1 MKNKKKLLPLGFYEL
16 TGDEAK
22 KNYEYTK
29 NTLESFMN
37 NEYQLIKTSLVEFT
51 DNYNKINQE
60 NTFKFIDNISG
71 KNLFFRDDITL
82 QISKYISSNYDEIN
96 VPLKLCYY
104 GDVICLNSDEI
115 YRERQQTQVGC
126 EIIGSG
132 DVDSCFEVIKCTL
145 IALEKINIIDLN
157 ISISLPDFL
166 DKFLDNINLDNK
178 DQLKEAIINK
188 RISDI
193 KILAQNH
200 KDLISEIV
208 LKNNDFENLDKKIRA
223 SFNSQEIIKIL
234 DNGRR
239 LMIFLQNNF
248 EKIKFNFDLFGD
260 NKFNYH
266 NNIAF
271 DIFAGDFRYPIAKGG
286 CYSIEFENKKIDAV
300 GSTIYI
306 NFLRKI

>member
-1 MKNKKKLLPLGFYEL
+1 MKNKKRLLPLGFYEL

-22 KNYEYTK
+22 INYEYTK

-37 NEYQLIKTSLVEFT
+37 DDYQLIKTSLIEFVE
-51 DNYNKINQE
+51 NYDKKNLE
-60 NTFKFIDNISG
+60 NTFNFSDNISG

-104 GDVICLNSDEI
+104 GDVVCLNSDEI

-126 EIIGSG
+126 EIIGSR
-132 DVDSCFEVIKCTL
+132 DINSCFEVIKSTL
-145 IALEKINIIDLN
+145 NALEKINIIDLN

-166 DKFLDNINLDNK
+166 DKFLENIDLENK
-178 DQLKEAIINK
+178 DQLKDAIINK

-193 KILAQNH
+193 KILAKNYQE
-200 KDLISEIV
+200 LITEIV

-223 SFNSQEIIKIL
+223 QFTNPEIAKIL
-234 DNGRR
+234 DNGKK
-239 LMIFLQNNF
+239 LMIFLQENF

-260 NKFNYH
+260 NKFSYH

-271 DIFAGDFRYPIAKGG
+271 DIFASDFRYPIAKGG
-286 CYSIEFENKKIDAV
+286 CYSIDFDNKKIDAV

>member
-1 MKNKKKLLPLGFYEL
+1 MKNKKRLLPLGFYEL

-22 KNYEYTK
+22 INYEYTK

-37 NEYQLIKTSLVEFT
+37 DDYQLIKTSLIEFVE
-51 DNYNKINQE
+51 NYDKKNLE
-60 NTFKFIDNISG
+60 NTFNFNDNISG

-104 GDVICLNSDEI
+104 GDVVCLNSDEI

-126 EIIGSG
+126 EIIGSR
-132 DVDSCFEVIKCTL
+132 DINSCFEVIKSTL
-145 IALEKINIIDLN
+145 NALEKINIIDLN

-166 DKFLDNINLDNK
+166 DKFLENINLENK
-178 DQLKEAIINK
+178 DQLKDAIINK
-188 RISDI
+188 SISDI
-193 KILAQNH
+193 KILAKNYEE
-200 KDLISEIV
+200 LITEIV

-223 SFNSQEIIKIL
+223 QFMNPEIAKIL
-234 DNGRR
+234 DNGKK
-239 LMIFLQNNF
+239 LMIFLQENF

-260 NKFNYH
+260 NKFSYH

-271 DIFAGDFRYPIAKGG
+271 DIFASDFRYPIAKGG
-286 CYSIEFENKKIDAV
+286 CYSIDFDNKKIDAV

-306 NFLRKI
+306 NFIRKI

>member
-1 MKNKKKLLPLGFYEL
+1 MKNKKRLLPLGFYEL

-22 KNYEYTK
+22 INYEYTK

-37 NEYQLIKTSLVEFT
+37 DDYQLIKTSLIEFAE
-51 DNYNKINQE
+51 NYDKKNLE
-60 NTFKFIDNISG
+60 NTFNFSDNISG

-104 GDVICLNSDEI
+104 GDVVCLNSDEI

-126 EIIGSG
+126 EIIGSR
-132 DVDSCFEVIKCTL
+132 DINSCFEVIKSTL
-145 IALEKINIIDLN
+145 NALEKINIIDLN

-166 DKFLDNINLDNK
+166 DKFLENINLENK
-178 DQLKEAIINK
+178 DQLKDAIINK

-193 KILAQNH
+193 KILAKNYQE
-200 KDLISEIV
+200 LISEIV

-223 SFNSQEIIKIL
+223 QFMNPEIAKIL
-234 DNGRR
+234 DNGKK
-239 LMIFLQNNF
+239 LMIFLQENF

-260 NKFNYH
+260 NKFSYH

-271 DIFAGDFRYPIAKGG
+271 DIFASDFRYPIAKGG
-286 CYSIEFENKKIDAV
+286 CYSIDFDNKKIDAV

>member
-1 MKNKKKLLPLGFYEL
+1 MIEFSENY
-16 TGDEAK
+16 DK
-22 KNYEYTK
+22 KN
-29 NTLESFMN
+29 L
-37 NEYQLIKTSLVEFT
+37 
-51 DNYNKINQE
+51 E
-60 NTFKFIDNISG
+60 NTFNFSDNISG

-104 GDVICLNSDEI
+104 GDVVCLNSDEI

-126 EIIGSG
+126 EIIGSR
-132 DVDSCFEVIKCTL
+132 DINSCFEVIKSTL
-145 IALEKINIIDLN
+145 NALEKINIIDLN

-166 DKFLDNINLDNK
+166 DKFLENINLENI
-178 DQLKEAIINK
+178 DQLKDAIINK

-193 KILAQNH
+193 KILAKNYEE
-200 KDLISEIV
+200 LITEIV

-223 SFNSQEIIKIL
+223 QFVNPEIAKIL
-234 DNGRR
+234 DNGKK
-239 LMIFLQNNF
+239 LMIFLQENF

-260 NKFNYH
+260 NKFSYH

-271 DIFAGDFRYPIAKGG
+271 DIFASDFRYPIAKGG
-286 CYSIEFENKKIDAV
+286 CYSIDFDNKKIDAV

>member
-1 MKNKKKLLPLGFYEL
+1 MKNKKRLLPLGFYEL

-29 NTLESFMN
+29 NTLESFIN
-37 NEYQLIKTSLVEFT
+37 DDYKLIKTSLIEFSE
-51 DNYNKINQE
+51 NYDKKNLE
-60 NTFKFIDNISG
+60 NTFNFSDNISG

-104 GDVICLNSDEI
+104 GDVVCLNSDEI

-126 EIIGSG
+126 EIIGSR
-132 DVDSCFEVIKCTL
+132 DINSCFEVIKSTL
-145 IALEKINIIDLN
+145 NALEKINIIDLN

-166 DKFLDNINLDNK
+166 DKFLENINLENI
-178 DQLKEAIINK
+178 DQLKDAIINK

-193 KILAQNH
+193 KILAKNYEE
-200 KDLISEIV
+200 LITEIV

-223 SFNSQEIIKIL
+223 QFVNQEIAKIL
-234 DNGRR
+234 DNGKK
-239 LMIFLQNNF
+239 LMIFLQENF

-260 NKFNYH
+260 NKFSYH

-271 DIFAGDFRYPIAKGG
+271 DIFASDFRYPIAKGG
-286 CYSIEFENKKIDAV
+286 CYSIDFDNKKIDAV

>member
-1 MKNKKKLLPLGFYEL
+1 MKNKKRLLPLGFYEL

-22 KNYEYTK
+22 INYEYTK

-37 NEYQLIKTSLVEFT
+37 DDCQLIKTSLIEFVE
-51 DNYNKINQE
+51 NYDKKNLE
-60 NTFKFIDNISG
+60 NTFNFSDNISG

-104 GDVICLNSDEI
+104 GDVVCLNSDEI

-126 EIIGSG
+126 EIIGSR
-132 DVDSCFEVIKCTL
+132 DINSCFEVIKSTL
-145 IALEKINIIDLN
+145 NALGKINIDDLN

-166 DKFLDNINLDNK
+166 DKFLENINLENK
-178 DQLKEAIINK
+178 DQLKDAIINK
-188 RISDI
+188 SISDI
-193 KILAQNH
+193 KILAKNYEE
-200 KDLISEIV
+200 LITEIV

-223 SFNSQEIIKIL
+223 QFMNPEIAKIL
-234 DNGRR
+234 DNGKK
-239 LMIFLQNNF
+239 LMIFLQENF

-260 NKFNYH
+260 NKFSYH

-271 DIFAGDFRYPIAKGG
+271 DIFASDFRYPIAKGG
-286 CYSIEFENKKIDAV
+286 CYSIEFDNKKIDAV

-306 NFLRKI
+306 NFIRKI

>member
-37 NEYQLIKTSLVEFT
+37 GDYQLIKTSLIEFT
-51 DNYNKINQE
+51 ENYDKKNLE
-60 NTFKFIDNISG
+60 NTFNFSDNISG

-104 GDVICLNSDEI
+104 GDVVCLNSDEI

-126 EIIGSG
+126 EIIGSN
-132 DVDSCFEVIKCTL
+132 DINSCFEVIKNTL
-145 IALEKINIIDLN
+145 IALGKINIIDLN

-166 DKFLDNINLDNK
+166 QKFLENIDLENK
-178 DQLKEAIINK
+178 DQLRDAIINK

-193 KILAQNH
+193 KILAKNYEE
-200 KDLISEIV
+200 LITEIV

-223 SFNSQEIIKIL
+223 QFKDPEIAKIL
-234 DNGRR
+234 DNGKK
-239 LMIFLQNNF
+239 LMIFLQENF

-260 NKFNYH
+260 NKFSYH

-271 DIFAGDFRYPIAKGG
+271 DIFASDFRYPIAKGG
-286 CYSIEFENKKIDAV
+286 CYSIEFDNKKIDAV

>member
-1 MKNKKKLLPLGFYEL
+1 MKNKKRLLPLGFYEL

-29 NTLESFMN
+29 NTLESFIN
-37 NEYQLIKTSLVEFT
+37 DDYQLIKTSLIEFSE
-51 DNYNKINQE
+51 NYDKKNLE
-60 NTFKFIDNISG
+60 NTFNFSDNISG

-104 GDVICLNSDEI
+104 GDVVCLNSDEI

-126 EIIGSG
+126 EIIGSR
-132 DVDSCFEVIKCTL
+132 DINSCFEVIKSTL
-145 IALEKINIIDLN
+145 NALEKINIIDLN

-166 DKFLDNINLDNK
+166 DKFLENINLENK
-178 DQLKEAIINK
+178 DQLKDAIINK

-193 KILAQNH
+193 KILAKNYEE
-200 KDLISEIV
+200 LITEIV

-223 SFNSQEIIKIL
+223 QFVNPEIAKIL
-234 DNGRR
+234 DNGKK
-239 LMIFLQNNF
+239 LMIFLQENF

-260 NKFNYH
+260 NKFSYH

-271 DIFAGDFRYPIAKGG
+271 DIFASDFRYPIAKGG
-286 CYSIEFENKKIDAV
+286 CYSIDFDNKKIDAV

>member
-1 MKNKKKLLPLGFYEL
+1 MKNKKRLLPLGFYEL

-22 KNYEYTK
+22 INYEYTK

-37 NEYQLIKTSLVEFT
+37 DDYQLIKTSLIEFVE
-51 DNYNKINQE
+51 NYDKKNLE
-60 NTFKFIDNISG
+60 NTFNFSDNISG

-104 GDVICLNSDEI
+104 GDVVCLNSDEI

-126 EIIGSG
+126 EIIGSR
-132 DVDSCFEVIKCTL
+132 DINSCFEVIKSTL
-145 IALEKINIIDLN
+145 NALEKINIIDLN

-166 DKFLDNINLDNK
+166 DKFLENINLENK
-178 DQLKEAIINK
+178 DQLKDAIINK

-193 KILAQNH
+193 KILAKNYEE
-200 KDLISEIV
+200 LITEIV

-223 SFNSQEIIKIL
+223 QFMNPEIAKIL
-234 DNGRR
+234 DNGKK
-239 LMIFLQNNF
+239 LMIFLQENF

-260 NKFNYH
+260 NKFSYH

-271 DIFAGDFRYPIAKGG
+271 DIFASDFRYPIAKGG
-286 CYSIEFENKKIDAV
+286 CYSIDFDNKKIDAV

>member
-1 MKNKKKLLPLGFYEL
+1 MKNKKRLLPLGFYEL

-22 KNYEYTK
+22 INYEYTK

-37 NEYQLIKTSLVEFT
+37 DDYQLIKTSLIEFSE
-51 DNYNKINQE
+51 NYDKKNLE
-60 NTFKFIDNISG
+60 NTFNFSDNISG

-104 GDVICLNSDEI
+104 GDVVCLNSDEI

-126 EIIGSG
+126 EIIGSR
-132 DVDSCFEVIKCTL
+132 DINSCFEVIKSTL
-145 IALEKINIIDLN
+145 NALEKINIIDLN

-166 DKFLDNINLDNK
+166 DKFLENINLENK
-178 DQLKEAIINK
+178 DQLKDAIINK

-193 KILAQNH
+193 KILAKNYEE
-200 KDLISEIV
+200 LITEIV

-223 SFNSQEIIKIL
+223 QFMNPEIAKIL
-234 DNGRR
+234 DNGKK
-239 LMIFLQNNF
+239 LMIFLQENF

-260 NKFNYH
+260 NKFSYH

-271 DIFAGDFRYPIAKGG
+271 DIFASDFRYPIAKGG
-286 CYSIEFENKKIDAV
+286 CYSIDFDNKKIDAV

>member
-29 NTLESFMN
+29 KTLESFMN
-37 NEYQLIKTSLVEFT
+37 DDYQLIKTSLIEFAE
-51 DNYNKINQE
+51 NYDKKNLE
-60 NTFKFIDNISG
+60 NTFNFSDNISG
-71 KNLFFRDDITL
+71 KNLFFRNDITL

-104 GDVICLNSDEI
+104 GDVVCLNSDEI
-115 YRERQQTQVGC
+115 YRERQQTQLGC
-126 EIIGSG
+126 EIIGSR
-132 DVDSCFEVIKCTL
+132 DINSCFEVIKSTL
-145 IALEKINIIDLN
+145 NALGKINIIDLN

-166 DKFLDNINLDNK
+166 DKFLENIDLENK
-178 DQLKEAIINK
+178 DQLKDAIINK

-193 KILAQNH
+193 KILAKNYQE
-200 KDLISEIV
+200 LITEIV

-223 SFNSQEIIKIL
+223 QFMNPEIAKIL
-234 DNGRR
+234 DNGKK
-239 LMIFLQNNF
+239 LMIFLQENF

-260 NKFNYH
+260 NKFSYH

-271 DIFAGDFRYPIAKGG
+271 DIFASDFRYPIAKGG
-286 CYSIEFENKKIDAV
+286 CYSIDFDNKKIDAV

>member
-1 MKNKKKLLPLGFYEL
+1 MKNKKRLLPLGFYEL

-22 KNYEYTK
+22 INYEYTK

-37 NEYQLIKTSLVEFT
+37 DDYQLIKTSLIEFVE
-51 DNYNKINQE
+51 NYDKKNLE
-60 NTFKFIDNISG
+60 NTFNFSDNISG

-104 GDVICLNSDEI
+104 GDVVCLNSDEI

-126 EIIGSG
+126 EIIGSR
-132 DVDSCFEVIKCTL
+132 DINSCFEVIKSTL
-145 IALEKINIIDLN
+145 NALEKINIIDLN

-166 DKFLDNINLDNK
+166 DKFLENINLENK
-178 DQLKEAIINK
+178 DQLKDAIINK
-188 RISDI
+188 SISDI
-193 KILAQNH
+193 KILAKNYEE
-200 KDLISEIV
+200 LITEIV

-223 SFNSQEIIKIL
+223 QFVNPEIAKIL
-234 DNGRR
+234 DNGKK
-239 LMIFLQNNF
+239 LMIFLQENF

-260 NKFNYH
+260 NKFSYH

-271 DIFAGDFRYPIAKGG
+271 DIFASDFRYPIAKGG
-286 CYSIEFENKKIDAV
+286 CYSIDFDNKKIDAV

>member
-29 NTLESFMN
+29 NTLESFIN
-37 NEYQLIKTSLVEFT
+37 DDYQLIKTSLIEFVE
-51 DNYNKINQE
+51 NYDKKNLE
-60 NTFKFIDNISG
+60 NTFNFSDNISG

-96 VPLKLCYY
+96 IPLKLCYY
-104 GDVICLNSDEI
+104 GDVVCLNSDEI

-126 EIIGSG
+126 EIIGSN
-132 DVDSCFEVIKCTL
+132 DIESCFEVIKSTL
-145 IALEKINIIDLN
+145 NALGKINIDDLN

-166 DKFLDNINLDNK
+166 DKFLENINLENK
-178 DQLKEAIINK
+178 DQLKNAIINK

-193 KILAQNH
+193 KILAKNYEE
-200 KDLISEIV
+200 LITEIV
-208 LKNNDFENLDKKIRA
+208 LKNNDFVNLDKKIRTQ
-223 SFNSQEIIKIL
+223 FNNPEIAKIL
-234 DNGRR
+234 DNGKK
-239 LMIFLQNNF
+239 LMIFLQENF
-248 EKIKFNFDLFGD
+248 KKIKFNFDLFGD
-260 NKFNYH
+260 NKFSYH

-271 DIFAGDFRYPIAKGG
+271 DIFASDFRYPIAKGG
-286 CYSIEFENKKIDAV
+286 CYSIEFDNKKIDAV

>member
-1 MKNKKKLLPLGFYEL
+1 MKNKKRLLPLGFYEL

-22 KNYEYTK
+22 INYEYTK
-29 NTLESFMN
+29 NTLESFIN
-37 NEYQLIKTSLVEFT
+37 DDYQLIKNSLIEFVE
-51 DNYNKINQE
+51 NYDKKNLE
-60 NTFKFIDNISG
+60 NTFNFSDNISG

-104 GDVICLNSDEI
+104 GDVVCLNSDEI

-126 EIIGSG
+126 EIIGSR
-132 DVDSCFEVIKCTL
+132 DINSCFEVIKSTL
-145 IALEKINIIDLN
+145 NALEKINIIDLN

-166 DKFLDNINLDNK
+166 DKFLENINLENK
-178 DQLKEAIINK
+178 DQLTDAIINK

-193 KILAQNH
+193 KILAKNYEE
-200 KDLISEIV
+200 LITEIV

-223 SFNSQEIIKIL
+223 QFKNPEIAKIL
-234 DNGRR
+234 DNGKK
-239 LMIFLQNNF
+239 LMIFLQENF

-260 NKFNYH
+260 NKFSYH
-266 NNIAF
+266 NKIAF
-271 DIFAGDFRYPIAKGG
+271 DIFAGNFRYPIAKGG
-286 CYSIEFENKKIDAV
+286 CYSIDCDDKKIDAV

>member
-1 MKNKKKLLPLGFYEL
+1 MKNKKRLLPLGFYEL

-22 KNYEYTK
+22 INYEYTK

-37 NEYQLIKTSLVEFT
+37 DDYQLIKTSLIEFVE
-51 DNYNKINQE
+51 NYDKKNLE
-60 NTFKFIDNISG
+60 NTFNFSDNISG

-104 GDVICLNSDEI
+104 GDVVCLNSDEI

-126 EIIGSG
+126 EIIGSR
-132 DVDSCFEVIKCTL
+132 DINSCFEVIKSTL
-145 IALEKINIIDLN
+145 NALEKINIIDLN

-166 DKFLDNINLDNK
+166 DKFLENINLENI
-178 DQLKEAIINK
+178 DQLKDAIINK
-188 RISDI
+188 SISDI
-193 KILAQNH
+193 KILAKNYEE
-200 KDLISEIV
+200 LITEIV

-223 SFNSQEIIKIL
+223 QFMNPEIAKIL
-234 DNGRR
+234 DNGKK
-239 LMIFLQNNF
+239 LMIFLQENF

-260 NKFNYH
+260 NKFSYH

-271 DIFAGDFRYPIAKGG
+271 DIFASDFRYPIAKGG
-286 CYSIEFENKKIDAV
+286 CYSIDFDNKKIDAV

-306 NFLRKI
+306 NFIRKI

>member
-71 KNLFFRDDITL
+71 RNLFFRDDITL

-126 EIIGSG
+126 EIIGSNNIN
-132 DVDSCFEVIKCTL
+132 SCFEVIKSTL

-166 DKFLDNINLDNK
+166 DKFLENINLENK

-193 KILAQNH
+193 KTLAQNH
-200 KDLISEIV
+200 QDLISEIV

-223 SFNSQEIIKIL
+223 SFDNAEIAKIL

-239 LMIFLQNNF
+239 LMIFLQKNF

-260 NKFNYH
+260 NKFSYH

-271 DIFAGDFRYPIAKGG
+271 DIFASNFRYPIAKGG
-286 CYSIEFENKKIDAV
+286 CYSIEFDNKKIDAV

>member
-37 NEYQLIKTSLVEFT
+37 DEYQLIKTSLVEFT
-51 DNYNKINQE
+51 ENYKKINLE

-71 KNLFFRDDITL
+71 RNLFFRDDITL

-126 EIIGSG
+126 EIIGSNNIN
-132 DVDSCFEVIKCTL
+132 SCFEVIKSTL

-166 DKFLDNINLDNK
+166 DKFLENINLENK

-193 KILAQNH
+193 KTLAQNH
-200 KDLISEIV
+200 QDLISEIV

-223 SFNSQEIIKIL
+223 SFDNAEIAKIL

-239 LMIFLQNNF
+239 LMFFLQKNF

-260 NKFNYH
+260 NKFSYH

-271 DIFAGDFRYPIAKGG
+271 DIFASNFRYPIAKGG
-286 CYSIEFENKKIDAV
+286 CYSIEFDNKKIDAV

>member
-1 MKNKKKLLPLGFYEL
+1 MKNKKRLLPLGFYEL

-22 KNYEYTK
+22 INYEYTK

-37 NEYQLIKTSLVEFT
+37 DDYQLIKTSLIEFVE
-51 DNYNKINQE
+51 NYDKKNLE
-60 NTFKFIDNISG
+60 NTFNFSDNISG

-104 GDVICLNSDEI
+104 GDVVCLNSDEI

-126 EIIGSG
+126 EIIGSR
-132 DVDSCFEVIKCTL
+132 DINSCFEVIKSTL
-145 IALEKINIIDLN
+145 NALEKINIIDLN

-166 DKFLDNINLDNK
+166 DKFLENINLENK
-178 DQLKEAIINK
+178 DQLKDAIINK

-193 KILAQNH
+193 KILAKNYEE
-200 KDLISEIV
+200 LITEIV
-208 LKNNDFENLDKKIRA
+208 LKNNDFENLDKKIR
-223 SFNSQEIIKIL
+223 SQFTNPEIAKIL
-234 DNGRR
+234 DNGKK
-239 LMIFLQNNF
+239 LMIFLQENF

-260 NKFNYH
+260 NKFSYH

-271 DIFAGDFRYPIAKGG
+271 DIFAGNFRYPIAKGG
-286 CYSIEFENKKIDAV
+286 CYSIEFDNKKIDAV

>member
-1 MKNKKKLLPLGFYEL
+1 MKNKKRLLPLGFYEL

-22 KNYEYTK
+22 INYEYTK

-37 NEYQLIKTSLVEFT
+37 DDYQLIKTSLIEFVE
-51 DNYNKINQE
+51 NYDKKNLE
-60 NTFKFIDNISG
+60 NTFNFSDNISG

-104 GDVICLNSDEI
+104 GDVVCLNSDEI

-126 EIIGSG
+126 EIIGSR
-132 DVDSCFEVIKCTL
+132 DINSCFEVIKSTL
-145 IALEKINIIDLN
+145 NALEKINIIDLN

-166 DKFLDNINLDNK
+166 DKFLENINLENI
-178 DQLKEAIINK
+178 DQLKDAIINK
-188 RISDI
+188 SISDI
-193 KILAQNH
+193 KILAKNYEE
-200 KDLISEIV
+200 LITEIV

-223 SFNSQEIIKIL
+223 QFMNPEIAKIL
-234 DNGRR
+234 DNGKK
-239 LMIFLQNNF
+239 LMIFLQENF

-260 NKFNYH
+260 NKFSYH

-271 DIFAGDFRYPIAKGG
+271 DIFASDFRYPIAKGG
-286 CYSIEFENKKIDAV
+286 CYSIDFDNKKIDAV

>member
-37 NEYQLIKTSLVEFT
+37 DEYQLIKTSLVEFT
-51 DNYNKINQE
+51 ENYKKINLE

-71 KNLFFRDDITL
+71 RNLFFRDDITL

-126 EIIGSG
+126 EIIGSN
-132 DVDSCFEVIKCTL
+132 DINSCFEVIKSTL
-145 IALEKINIIDLN
+145 IALEKINIVDLN

-166 DKFLDNINLDNK
+166 DKFLENINLENK

-200 KDLISEIV
+200 QDLISEIV
-208 LKNNDFENLDKKIRA
+208 LKNNDFENLAKKIRA
-223 SFNSQEIIKIL
+223 SFDNEEIAKIL

-239 LMIFLQNNF
+239 LMIFLQKNF

-260 NKFNYH
+260 NKFSYH

-271 DIFAGDFRYPIAKGG
+271 DIFASNFRYPVAKGG
-286 CYSIEFENKKIDAV
+286 CYSIEFDNKKIDAV

>member
-1 MKNKKKLLPLGFYEL
+1 MKNKKRLLPLGFYEL

-22 KNYEYTK
+22 INYEYTK

-37 NEYQLIKTSLVEFT
+37 DDYQLIKTSLIEFVE
-51 DNYNKINQE
+51 NYDKKNLE
-60 NTFKFIDNISG
+60 NTFNFSDNISG

-104 GDVICLNSDEI
+104 GDVVCLNSDEI

-126 EIIGSG
+126 EIIGSR
-132 DVDSCFEVIKCTL
+132 DINSCFEVIKSTL
-145 IALEKINIIDLN
+145 NALEKINIIDLN

-166 DKFLDNINLDNK
+166 DKFLENINLENK
-178 DQLKEAIINK
+178 DQLKDAIINK
-188 RISDI
+188 SISDI
-193 KILAQNH
+193 KILAKNYEE
-200 KDLISEIV
+200 LITEIV

-223 SFNSQEIIKIL
+223 QFMNPEIAKIL
-234 DNGRR
+234 DNGKK
-239 LMIFLQNNF
+239 LMIFLQENF

-260 NKFNYH
+260 NKFSYH

-271 DIFAGDFRYPIAKGG
+271 DIFASDFRYPIAKGG
-286 CYSIEFENKKIDAV
+286 CYSIDFDNKKIDAV

-306 NFLRKI
+306 NFIRKI

>member
-1 MKNKKKLLPLGFYEL
+1 MKNKKRLLPLGFYEL

-22 KNYEYTK
+22 INYEYTK

-37 NEYQLIKTSLVEFT
+37 DDYQLIKTSLIEFVE
-51 DNYNKINQE
+51 NYDKKNLE
-60 NTFKFIDNISG
+60 NTFNFSDNISG

-104 GDVICLNSDEI
+104 GDVVCLNSDEI

-126 EIIGSG
+126 EIIGSR
-132 DVDSCFEVIKCTL
+132 DINSCFEVIKSTL
-145 IALEKINIIDLN
+145 NALEKINIIDLN

-166 DKFLDNINLDNK
+166 DKFLENINLENK
-178 DQLKEAIINK
+178 DQLKDAIINK
-188 RISDI
+188 SISDI
-193 KILAQNH
+193 KILAKNYEE
-200 KDLISEIV
+200 LITEIV

-223 SFNSQEIIKIL
+223 QFMNPEIAKIL
-234 DNGRR
+234 DNGKK
-239 LMIFLQNNF
+239 LMIFLQDNF

-260 NKFNYH
+260 NKFSYH

-271 DIFAGDFRYPIAKGG
+271 DIFASDFRYPIAKGG
-286 CYSIEFENKKIDAV
+286 CYSIDFDNKKIDAV